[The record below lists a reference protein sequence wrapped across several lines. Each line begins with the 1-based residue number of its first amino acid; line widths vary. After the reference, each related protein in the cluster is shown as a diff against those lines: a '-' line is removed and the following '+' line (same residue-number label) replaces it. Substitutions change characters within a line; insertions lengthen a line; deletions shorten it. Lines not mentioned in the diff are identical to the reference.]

1 MCSLAAGCLEVTTC
15 LGSVGVG
22 GGVERI
28 EGNMLALT
36 LRWVGCGLA
45 GQYLCNPISEHPMVS
60 NVQTHAYPL
69 VGITFASSL
78 EVPVHTGPVIQVVRA
93 EEIKLIMHTDN
104 SKSVSISDS
113 WMGMC
118 KSLVSGRY
126 KK

>member
-1 MCSLAAGCLEVTTC
+1 
-15 LGSVGVG
+15 
-22 GGVERI
+22 
-28 EGNMLALT
+28 
-36 LRWVGCGLA
+36 
-45 GQYLCNPISEHPMVS
+45 MVS

-113 WMGMC
+113 WMVC
-118 KSLVSGRY
+118 VSH
-126 KK
+126 